1 LSVKLTTISDVL
13 EIGEGASVRVSGWVE
28 DQRVLGSLLFI
39 TLRDSI
45 SSIQAVF
52 NSRMVSKETFEVA
65 ASVPRQ
71 SYVLL
76 SGRTQKSR
84 SKVSPVELLADSIMV
99 MGAAK
104 HPLPLDPTGRVEAS
118 LDVRLDSRALDL
130 RNPRVASIFRIRSSF
145 LKYSRDFLTS
155 EGFLE
160 VNTAKLIGAAAEG
173 GAELFRLK
181 YFDRDGYLAQS
192 PQLYKEEL
200 TLSLGKVY
208 EIGTYFRAER
218 SHTTR
223 HLNEFVSLDIE
234 AAMFG
239 KEDAMSVL
247 ERLISGALMHLQENN
262 VTDFDRI
269 GYKPPTPEPHFPRL
283 TYDEAVSIAQRKGGS
298 VKWGEDLDSDALKL
312 ISESMPGY
320 YFIVGWP
327 TEIKPFYIKPSEG
340 DKRISESFD
349 FMFGPLE
356 LASGGERLSSRAELE
371 ERLKEKGLRVAEF
384 SEHLKV
390 YDWGMPPHAG
400 WGFGVDRFIMQIT
413 GCTNIREAVLFPRDE
428 LRLTP

>member
-1 LSVKLTTISDVL
+1 MVKT
-13 EIGEGASVRVSGWVE
+13 AGWVE

-39 TLRDSI
+39 TVRDSE
-45 SSIQAVF
+45 STIQVVF
-52 NSRMVSKETFEVA
+52 NKNKISEELFQA
-65 ASVPRQ
+65 ASSVPRQ
-71 SYVLL
+71 SYIVV
-76 SGRTQKSR
+76 SGTTQKSR
-84 SKVSPVELLADSIMV
+84 SKIAPLELLADSFSV
-99 MGAAK
+99 VGPAR
-104 HPLPLDPTGRVEAS
+104 HPLPLDPTGRIEAS

-130 RNPRVASIFRIRSSF
+130 RNPRVSSIFRIRAGF
-145 LKYSRDFLTS
+145 LKHARDFLIS

-200 TLSLGKVY
+200 TLSLGRVF

-239 KEDAMSVL
+239 KDEAMSVL
-247 ERLISGALMHLQENN
+247 ERMIQYTLEKLAEYNIRDFERLAISPPAA
-262 VTDFDRI
+262 
-269 GYKPPTPEPHFPRL
+269 KPPFPRV
-283 TYDEAVSIAQRKGGS
+283 TYEDVINNAQRKGSS
-298 VKWGEDLDSDALKL
+298 VRWGDDLDSETLKHTA
-312 ISESMPGY
+312 SDQPGY
-320 YFIVGWP
+320 YFITGWP
-327 TEIKPFYIKPSEG
+327 TAIKPFYIKPSKENPEV
-340 DKRISESFD
+340 SESFD
-349 FMFGPLE
+349 LMAGPLE
-356 LASGGERLSSRAELE
+356 LASGGERLSSRKELE
-371 ERLKEKGLRVAEF
+371 NRLAEKGLNIKEF

-400 WGFGVDRFIMQIT
+400 WGFGVDRFVAQVT
-413 GCTNIREAVLFPRDE
+413 GSNNIREAVLFPRDE